1 MLDTIYKKVDKQK
14 RIEETVQR
22 DENVHKEFLKK
33 EEETEKH
40 LTLKTKNEIE
50 QTTLKKS
57 QPVEKELHVE
67 YSKAKRKVL
76 KRCFIRIIGK

>member
-50 QTTLKKS
+50 
-57 QPVEKELHVE
+57 
-67 YSKAKRKVL
+67 
-76 KRCFIRIIGK
+76 